1 MRCFEISDQLRTIAA
16 DLRLGRR
23 PNSRQD
29 RSVAHVPAGVIPMDL
44 AAAQATLKSL
54 VDGIDPVTGYAIP
67 KSLVL
72 HHAVVIRALLC
83 ALAVLEADAARSRRR
98 ARLPRNTGR
107 PWRQADD
114 AQVLAAFR
122 SGEPLLQI
130 AADHHRSL
138 ASVESR
144 LERLGV
150 LAPEQRVTRN
160 RYVTRAQA
168 APRRDAR
175 QQ

>member
-1 MRCFEISDQLRTIAA
+1 ME
-16 DLRLGRR
+16 
-23 PNSRQD
+23 
-29 RSVAHVPAGVIPMDL
+29 L
-44 AAAQATLKSL
+44 AAAKATLKSL
-54 VDGIDPVTGYAIP
+54 VEGIDPVTGYPIP

-72 HHAVVIRALLC
+72 HHATVIRALLC
-83 ALAVLEADAARSRRR
+83 AVAVLDADEASVRRR

-107 PWRQADD
+107 PWRPADD

-122 SGEPLLQI
+122 RGTPLLQI

-144 LERLGV
+144 LERLGA

-160 RYVTRAQA
+160 RYVTPTARSAT
-168 APRRDAR
+168 APRAADTSGAR
-175 QQ
+175 NRLRRSDTASPASRPEPPP

>member
-1 MRCFEISDQLRTIAA
+1 ME
-16 DLRLGRR
+16 
-23 PNSRQD
+23 
-29 RSVAHVPAGVIPMDL
+29 L
-44 AAAQATLKSL
+44 AAAKATLKSL
-54 VDGIDPVTGYAIP
+54 LEGVDPVTGYPIP
-67 KSLVL
+67 KSMVL
-72 HHAVVIRALLC
+72 HHALVMRALLC
-83 ALAVLEADAARSRRR
+83 AVAVLDADEARRRRR

-114 AQVLAAFR
+114 AQILAAFNR
-122 SGEPLLQI
+122 REPLQQI

-160 RYVTRAQA
+160 RYVVPAGRHAVV
-168 APRRDAR
+168 
-175 QQ
+175 

>member
-1 MRCFEISDQLRTIAA
+1 MELA
-16 DLRLGRR
+16 
-23 PNSRQD
+23 
-29 RSVAHVPAGVIPMDL
+29 VAK
-44 AAAQATLKSL
+44 ATLKSL
-54 VDGIDPVTGYAIP
+54 IAGVDPVTGYPIP

-72 HHAVVIRALLC
+72 HHATVMRALLC
-83 ALAVLEADAARSRRR
+83 AVAVLDADEARTRRR

-122 SGEPLLQI
+122 AGEPLARI
-130 AADHHRSL
+130 ATAHHRSL

-144 LERLGV
+144 LERLGA

-160 RYVTRAQA
+160 RYVTPAGPRAIV
-168 APRRDAR
+168 
-175 QQ
+175 

>member
-1 MRCFEISDQLRTIAA
+1 M
-16 DLRLGRR
+16 
-23 PNSRQD
+23 
-29 RSVAHVPAGVIPMDL
+29 VANQIPALPMDL
-44 AAAQATLKSL
+44 AAAKATLKSL
-54 VDGIDPVTGYAIP
+54 VEGVDPVTGYAIP

-72 HHAVVIRALLC
+72 HHALVIRALLC
-83 ALAVLEADAARSRRR
+83 AVAVLDADEARTRRR

-122 SGEPLLQI
+122 DGQPLLQI
-130 AADHHRSL
+130 AAAHHRSL

-160 RYVTRAQA
+160 RYVTPVR
-168 APRRDAR
+168 PGGVN
-175 QQ
+175 

>member
-1 MRCFEISDQLRTIAA
+1 ML
-16 DLRLGRR
+16 
-23 PNSRQD
+23 
-29 RSVAHVPAGVIPMDL
+29 PMDL
-44 AAAQATLKSL
+44 AAARITLKSL
-54 VDGIDPVTGYAIP
+54 IEGVDPVTGYPLP

-83 ALAVLEADAARSRRR
+83 ALAVLEADAARTRRR

-107 PWRQADD
+107 PWRQEDD
-114 AQVLAAFR
+114 EQVTAAFR
-122 SGEPLLQI
+122 NGEPLQQI

-150 LAPEQRVTRN
+150 LAPGQRVTRD
-160 RYVTRAQA
+160 RYVTAAGA
-168 APRRDAR
+168 APRRDVRR
-175 QQ
+175 Q

>member
-1 MRCFEISDQLRTIAA
+1 
-16 DLRLGRR
+16 
-23 PNSRQD
+23 
-29 RSVAHVPAGVIPMDL
+29 MDL
-44 AAAQATLKSL
+44 AAAKATLKSL
-54 VDGIDPVTGYAIP
+54 VAGVDPVTGYPIP
-67 KSLVL
+67 RSMVL
-72 HHAVVIRALLC
+72 HHATVIRALLC
-83 ALAVLEADAARSRRR
+83 ALAVLDADEARSRRR

-114 AQVLAAFR
+114 AQVLAAFHD
-122 SGEPLLQI
+122 GAPLLQI

-160 RYVTRAQA
+160 RYVTPGVRAAVGQ
-168 APRRDAR
+168 R
-175 QQ
+175 

>member
-1 MRCFEISDQLRTIAA
+1 ME
-16 DLRLGRR
+16 
-23 PNSRQD
+23 
-29 RSVAHVPAGVIPMDL
+29 L
-44 AAAQATLKSL
+44 AAAKATLKSL
-54 VDGIDPVTGYAIP
+54 VEGVDPVTGYPIP

-72 HHAVVIRALLC
+72 HHAVVMRALLC
-83 ALAVLEADAARSRRR
+83 AVAVLDADEARRRRR

-114 AQVLAAFR
+114 AQLLAAFKG
-122 SGEPLLQI
+122 GEPLLQI

-138 ASVESR
+138 AGVESR

-160 RYVTRAQA
+160 RYVTPAGPRAVI
-168 APRRDAR
+168 
-175 QQ
+175 

>member
-1 MRCFEISDQLRTIAA
+1 ME
-16 DLRLGRR
+16 
-23 PNSRQD
+23 
-29 RSVAHVPAGVIPMDL
+29 L
-44 AAAQATLKSL
+44 AAAKATLNSL
-54 VDGIDPVTGYAIP
+54 VEGVDPVTGYPIP
-67 KSLVL
+67 KSMVL
-72 HHAVVIRALLC
+72 HHAVVMRALLC
-83 ALAVLEADAARSRRR
+83 AVAVLDADEARRRRR

-114 AQVLAAFR
+114 AQVLAAFH
-122 SGEPLLQI
+122 SGEPLRQI

-160 RYVTRAQA
+160 RYVTPADRRAVV
-168 APRRDAR
+168 
-175 QQ
+175 

>member
-1 MRCFEISDQLRTIAA
+1 ME
-16 DLRLGRR
+16 
-23 PNSRQD
+23 
-29 RSVAHVPAGVIPMDL
+29 L
-44 AAAQATLKSL
+44 AAAKATLKSL
-54 VDGIDPVTGYAIP
+54 VEGVDPVTGYPIP
-67 KSLVL
+67 KSMVL
-72 HHAVVIRALLC
+72 HHAVVMRALLC
-83 ALAVLEADAARSRRR
+83 AVAVLDADEARRRRR

-114 AQVLAAFR
+114 AQVLAAFH
-122 SGEPLLQI
+122 SGEPLRQI

-160 RYVTRAQA
+160 RYVTPADRRAVV
-168 APRRDAR
+168 
-175 QQ
+175 